1 MKNFVNFTLKQTVF
15 VNVVFVILMV
25 AGVYSVFNTPVEN
38 LPPVAIG
45 KVFITTVDYG
55 ASAADVEQLVT
66 REIEDAIDGLEQV
79 EYVQSTSMRNVS
91 SVLVKFIDDSDYRH
105 LYDELRLR
113 VLNIRSQLPDN
124 VDDPIFTY
132 LDSQSWKPV
141 IIANL
146 VANDG
151 AQLSNNSLRLLAE
164 DLKDELGKVDGI
176 QEIELSGD
184 YYQEFQVHLDPQKLR
199 DFGIS
204 FAAAG
209 QAIAD
214 ANIKLPS
221 GRYRNGNQNTLLD
234 TGQTFNRQQQVLDI
248 AIRRDGDGNFIRVR
262 DLATSAG
269 ISYRD
274 PDTISTVNGQDTV
287 ILRVKKQDSANAITI
302 AEQIKAQVAQFDQRH
317 KLDSV
322 HTVLTSDSTIEID
335 DSVRT
340 LGGNMILGMVLITIV
355 LWLTLGFRNA
365 MLTAVGIP
373 FAFLTTIIIVKLS
386 GNSINTIS
394 LFSFVLVSGIIVDD
408 AVIIIE
414 NVYRHLY
421 MGKTRRTAVIDGV
434 SEVFLPVVS
443 SALTTIFAFTP
454 MLIMTGST
462 GDFFSVIPKAVS
474 FALCAS
480 LVEALLILPI
490 HILDFGPRQA
500 STAIH
505 SEGDYHHLQQGPFAP
520 LWKIYQRLLNLLL
533 SHKILT
539 LSGIALL
546 FCLAVAMMALS
557 ASGRAQLIKVKFYQ
571 DSYLR
576 YHVALQ
582 MPSGTSVEGTD
593 RVVRDISKYLT
604 AFGPGQ
610 TLSTSGTAGVM
621 EDRDYQQHRAQHYG
635 QVVVE
640 LPPQAQMKLP
650 TGNDNISAYIDQVH
664 DQLATYLDQ
673 HSAQWGARPKLNVFG
688 ENTGPPAGKAV
699 NIRLTAPDIDAATTV
714 SDQILAFLQ
723 GNSSS
728 EVAPAGEFNDL
739 INLEDNRAELQTVL
753 DFSVKRQRALEY
765 GLSSSAA
772 TQLIAGT
779 LNGMPCGTY
788 RTSDD
793 EIDLMVKLARQDGG
807 DNENNQGSG
816 LLNPE
821 AVAQIPIIEH
831 SSKPVYIGDI
841 AELRYSQEPDART
854 RYNGKPTITI
864 SADIRDGAQLSSGR
878 VQHLAQQYF
887 TSISARY
894 PGVGIAFGG
903 EFESTSRAYT
913 SLAAAFLIAVLAIYL
928 ILASQFND
936 YVQPLII
943 LSAIPFAFIG
953 VVFGLFFTQSVFTIG
968 SFMAI
973 IGLAG
978 VSVNDSLILID
989 FMNKERRRGL
999 PLRQSVINGCS
1010 ARMRPVLITTI
1021 TTMLGMIPMAIGIPH
1036 KSITWAP
1043 MATAFATGLVSATM
1057 LALLIIPV
1065 EFEVTEIIK
1074 DKLVSFKQRKLRSKA
1089 RKNKLKD
1096 VHND

>member
-15 VNVVFVILMV
+15 INVIFVILMV

-38 LPPVAIG
+38 LPPVSIG

-55 ASAADVEQLVT
+55 ASAADIEQLVT

-146 VANDG
+146 VADDG

-164 DLKDELGKVDGI
+164 ELKDELGRIDGI
-176 QEIELSGD
+176 QEIELAGD

-234 TGQTFNRQQQVLDI
+234 TGQIFNRQQQVLDI

-262 DLATSAG
+262 DLASSTG
-269 ISYRD
+269 IAYRD
-274 PDTISTVNGQDTV
+274 PDTISTVNGQNTV
-287 ILRVKKQDSANAITI
+287 ILRIKKQDSANAITI
-302 AEQIKAQVAQFDQRH
+302 AEQVKERVTQFDQLH
-317 KLDSV
+317 KLDAV
-322 HTVLTSDSTIEID
+322 HTVLTNDSTIEID

-340 LGGNMILGMVLITIV
+340 LGGNMVLGMILITIV

-365 MLTAVGIP
+365 MLTAIGIP
-373 FAFLTTIIIVKLS
+373 FSFLTTIIIVKLS

-408 AVIIIE
+408 AIIIIE

-421 MGKTRRTAVIDGV
+421 MGKTRRCAIVDGV
-434 SEVFLPVVS
+434 SEVFLPVCS

-480 LVEALLILPI
+480 IVEALFILPI
-490 HILDFGPRQA
+490 HLLDFGPRQA
-500 STAIH
+500 NATAQPND
-505 SEGDYHHLQQGPFAP
+505 EYHHLQQGPFAP
-520 LWKIYQRLLNLLL
+520 LWKIYRRLLKLLL
-533 SHKILT
+533 NHKLLT
-539 LSGIALL
+539 LTGISMLFALTL
-546 FCLAVAMMALS
+546 AMMALS
-557 ASGRAQLIKVKFYQ
+557 ASGRVPLIKVKFYQ

-576 YHVALQ
+576 YHVAVQ
-582 MPSGTSVEGTD
+582 MPAGTSVEGTD
-593 RVVRDISKYLT
+593 RVVRDISKYLSS
-604 AFGPGQ
+604 FGPGQ

-621 EDRDYQQHRAQHYG
+621 EDRDYRQHRAQHYG

-640 LPPQAQMKLP
+640 LPPQAQMELP
-650 TGNDNISAYIDQVH
+650 TGNDNIAAYIDQVH
-664 DQLATYLDQ
+664 DLLVTYTDQ
-673 HSAQWGARPKLNVFG
+673 HAAQWGARPKLNVFG

-699 NIRLTAPDIDAATTV
+699 NIRLTALDISAATEV
-714 SDQILAFLQ
+714 SDQMLAFLQ
-723 GNSSS
+723 GNSGQ
-728 EVAPAGEFNDL
+728 EIAPKNEFIDL

-753 DFSVKRQRALEY
+753 DFRVTRQRALEY

-772 TQLIAGT
+772 TQLITGA

-793 EIDLMVKLARQDGG
+793 EIDLMVKLARQNGSG
-807 DNENNQGSG
+807 DDNANGSG

-831 SSKPVYIGDI
+831 SSRPVFIGDI
-841 AELRYSQEPDART
+841 AELSYRHEPDART
-854 RYNGKPTITI
+854 RYDGKPTITI

-887 TSISARY
+887 TSISSRY

-903 EFESTSRAYT
+903 EFENTSRAYT

-953 VVFGLFFTQSVFTIG
+953 VVLGLFFTQSVFTIG
-968 SFMAI
+968 SFMAV

-978 VSVNDSLILID
+978 VAVNDSLILID
-989 FMNKERRRGL
+989 FMNKERRSGL

-1010 ARMRPVLITTI
+1010 ARMRPVLITTL

-1043 MATAFATGLVSATM
+1043 MATAFATGLFSATM

-1065 EFEVTEIIK
+1065 EFEITEIIK
-1074 DKLVSFKQRKLRSKA
+1074 EKLLSFKQRRLRSKV

-1096 VHND
+1096 MHNG